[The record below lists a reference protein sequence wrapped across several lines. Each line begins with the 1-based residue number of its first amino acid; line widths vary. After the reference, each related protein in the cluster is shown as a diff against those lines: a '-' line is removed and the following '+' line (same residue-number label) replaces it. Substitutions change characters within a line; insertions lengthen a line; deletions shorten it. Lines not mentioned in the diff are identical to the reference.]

1 MGENNLSK
9 NNVSIIYLNFSI
21 FQAELKVSMLP
32 AKNNIL
38 LDLADKWKAIFL
50 TIFPDSKT
58 VQEYNMS
65 QTKASYVVNESLTF
79 STINGD
85 IMKTD
90 FYSLSTY
97 GSNDKELEKMNLVR
111 LFDII

>member
-1 MGENNLSK
+1 
-9 NNVSIIYLNFSI
+9 
-21 FQAELKVSMLP
+21 MLP
-32 AKNNIL
+32 AKTNIL
-38 LDLADKWKAIFL
+38 LDLADKWKTIFF

-97 GSNDKELEKMNLVR
+97 GSNDKGL
-111 LFDII
+111 

>member
-1 MGENNLSK
+1 
-9 NNVSIIYLNFSI
+9 
-21 FQAELKVSMLP
+21 MLL
-32 AKNNIL
+32 AKNNIV

-50 TIFPDSKT
+50 TIFLDSKT
-58 VQEYNMS
+58 VQEYNMG
-65 QTKASYVVNESLTF
+65 QTKASFVLNESPTF

>member
-1 MGENNLSK
+1 
-9 NNVSIIYLNFSI
+9 
-21 FQAELKVSMLP
+21 MLP
-32 AKNNIL
+32 AKTNIL
-38 LDLADKWKAIFL
+38 LDLADKWKTIFL

-97 GSNDKELEKMNLVR
+97 GSNDKGLQKINLVR

>member
-1 MGENNLSK
+1 
-9 NNVSIIYLNFSI
+9 
-21 FQAELKVSMLP
+21 MLP
-32 AKNNIL
+32 AKTNIL
-38 LDLADKWKAIFL
+38 LDLADKWKTIFL

-97 GSNDKELEKMNLVR
+97 GSNDKGL
-111 LFDII
+111 

>member
-1 MGENNLSK
+1 
-9 NNVSIIYLNFSI
+9 
-21 FQAELKVSMLP
+21 MLP
-32 AKNNIL
+32 AKTNIL
-38 LDLADKWKAIFL
+38 LDLADKWKTFFL

-97 GSNDKELEKMNLVR
+97 GSNDKGL
-111 LFDII
+111 